1 MSRRW
6 LWNWWTNLSGSL
18 SLRSRRKKRRY
29 RNLMGF
35 ARINERRTD
44 PWIWQREDAF
54 SHIDGWA
61 TVRYGR
67 VRAELTSYH
76 HLPQQQYDC
85 QWLES
90 LSLSHS
96 WGPNS
101 SKYSEVLT
109 CSTSR
114 LPRRGLPILCLLR
127 TWKGESDQ
135 CQDKISSNPCTC
147 RD

>member
-6 LWNWWTNLSGSL
+6 LWNWWTNLPCSVSL
-18 SLRSRRKKRRY
+18 YLRRKQRWQCHS
-29 RNLMGF
+29 MGS
-35 ARINERRTD
+35 ARSIERRSD
-44 PWIWQREDAF
+44 PCVWQRED
-54 SHIDGWA
+54 SIRHLKGRA

-90 LSLSHS
+90 LSPSHS
-96 WGPNS
+96 WGSNCS
-101 SKYSEVLT
+101 EHSEVLT
-109 CSTSR
+109 SSTSR
-114 LPRRGLPILCLLR
+114 LPWGGLPILCLLR